1 MRKITHREHFP
12 LNLGVRPFST
22 SFEMKM
28 GDQLPCRGLLVRQ
41 EEEEEGASADGGS
54 LGQSRASTTLRG
66 QCRPCPLAEA
76 RVCVRV

>member
-1 MRKITHREHFP
+1 M
-12 LNLGVRPFST
+12 
-22 SFEMKM
+22 
-28 GDQLPCRGLLVRQ
+28 RQ